1 MNHETHEHWMRTA
14 LELAR
19 RAGSVGEV
27 PVGAVVTFHG
37 QLVGW
42 GVNTREGAQTPLG
55 HAELMAIR
63 KASAVLGRWRLWG
76 CTLYVTLEPC
86 PMCAGAIVH
95 ARFPRVV
102 FGATDPRTGACGSIM
117 NLVQHAS
124 LNHRVELIPGI
135 LSDESSTMIREF
147 FSELRR
153 RRSI

>member
-1 MNHETHEHWMRTA
+1 MNQEKDESWMRKA
-14 LELAR
+14 LSLAR
-19 RAGSVGEV
+19 QAGSLGEV
-27 PVGAVVTFHG
+27 PVGAVVTFQG

-42 GVNTREGAQTPLG
+42 GVNTRESNRTPLG

-76 CTLYVTLEPC
+76 CTMYVTLEPC

-102 FGATDPRTGACGSIM
+102 FGALDPRTGACGSVM
-117 NLVQHAS
+117 NLVQHEA
-124 LNHRVELIPGI
+124 LNHRVELISEI
-135 LSDESSTMIREF
+135 LSDESSLMIRQF

-153 RRSI
+153 RRSK